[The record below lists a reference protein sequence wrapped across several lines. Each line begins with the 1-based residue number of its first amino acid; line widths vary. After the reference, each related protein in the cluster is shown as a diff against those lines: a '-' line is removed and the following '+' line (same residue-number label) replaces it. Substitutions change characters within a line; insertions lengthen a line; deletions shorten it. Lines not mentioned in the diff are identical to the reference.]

1 MQRIMKLA
9 VLAAVSASIV
19 AAAPTPTIA
28 ATAHRAVVKVVA
40 IKTGLN
46 GPSAFTFAP
55 GGTIW
60 YLERGTGEV
69 HTLNPS
75 TGGDHRVFTIPGVDG
90 NGERGAL
97 GIALHPNWPA
107 TPRVFVYV
115 TRTHA
120 GHLQNQL
127 VRFSVSG
134 GSGSNLRILL
144 AAPASASP
152 YHNGGRILFGPDHKL
167 YVVIGDGHNST
178 NAQDRK
184 NNLRG
189 KILRLDTD
197 GSAAH
202 GNPIGRIWSYGHR
215 NSYGFAFDPQT
226 KRLWET
232 ENGPEC
238 TDEINL
244 VVKGGNFGWGPN
256 ETCSTPKPRGT
267 NNSGPKPRRLPKT
280 YFASPIGITGAAFC
294 DGCRLG
300 GARNGDLIFGDVNSG
315 TIRGIDLNATR
326 TGFAGS
332 SHVLLTAPEG
342 VHSMEVSPNGRIFF
356 SGSSGIYRLIA
367 T

>member
-127 VRFSVSG
+127 VRFSVSEI
-134 GSGSNLRILL
+134 SHVQLR
-144 AAPASASP
+144 AVARPKP
-152 YHNGGRILFGPDHKL
+152 FGPLVTIARREWHRVSGRRSGRL
-167 YVVIGDGHNST
+167 MLTRAGRAALHRHRSLAVVISGL
-178 NAQDRK
+178 AIDR
-184 NNLRG
+184 
-189 KILRLDTD
+189 
-197 GSAAH
+197 S
-202 GNPIGRIWSYGHR
+202 GNMARANTGR
-215 NSYGFAFDPQT
+215 T
-226 KRLWET
+226 L
-232 ENGPEC
+232 
-238 TDEINL
+238 
-244 VVKGGNFGWGPN
+244 
-256 ETCSTPKPRGT
+256 
-267 NNSGPKPRRLPKT
+267 
-280 YFASPIGITGAAFC
+280 
-294 DGCRLG
+294 
-300 GARNGDLIFGDVNSG
+300 
-315 TIRGIDLNATR
+315 
-326 TGFAGS
+326 
-332 SHVLLTAPEG
+332 AP
-342 VHSMEVSPNGRIFF
+342 
-356 SGSSGIYRLIA
+356 
-367 T
+367 